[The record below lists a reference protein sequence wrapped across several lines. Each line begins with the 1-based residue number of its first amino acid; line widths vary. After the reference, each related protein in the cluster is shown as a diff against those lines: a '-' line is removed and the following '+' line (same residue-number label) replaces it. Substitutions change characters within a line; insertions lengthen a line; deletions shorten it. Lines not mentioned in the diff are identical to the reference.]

1 MNRKRHER
9 DKTNAVTKLNGRHIK
24 LLVALERYGKSD
36 INHLKLLIGSPTTWN
51 IDDQLRE
58 LFDTGLVDKLNN
70 KLHGRDTTTDPDIY
84 SKNKA
89 GTDWLKDN
97 NLLPYHAIWSAA
109 GGNAPHNLKVVLAL
123 QTIEAA
129 VTEAGLRF
137 ITWEELLLDAPEPT
151 KKLKA
156 PWRFPLRYEP
166 ENNDDTKPTIYHIVP
181 DGIFSVA
188 TLDDYHRIF
197 FFELDLSDHGDP
209 AYEAKAKLYHD
220 LIFKGI
226 YKRHL
231 GITQWATILTMTTNQ
246 SRLLALANAT
256 PKNDPSV
263 LKLTPQYAAIAKAP
277 KPDPYILQGWIDPS
291 HPTKP
296 TSLLDIIREEVN

>member
-9 DKTNAVTKLNGRHIK
+9 DKSNAVTKLNGRHIK

-36 INHLKLLIGSPTTWN
+36 INHLQLLVGSPTTWN

-70 KLHGRDTTTDPDIY
+70 RLHGRDTTTDPDIY

-89 GTDWLKDN
+89 GTDWLKDH
-97 NLLPYHAIWSAA
+97 NLVPHRAIWSAQ
-109 GGNAPHNLKVVLAL
+109 GGQAPHNLKVVLAL

-129 VTEAGLRF
+129 VTKAGLRF
-137 ITWEELLLDAPEPT
+137 ITWDELLADAPEET
-151 KKLKA
+151 KKLKS
-156 PWRFPLRYEP
+156 PWRFAITVPSEDP
-166 ENNDDTKPTIYHIVP
+166 DKKSTIIHIVP
-181 DGIFSVA
+181 DALFSVA
-188 TLDDYHRIF
+188 TPDDYHHLF
-197 FFELDLSDHGDP
+197 PFELDLSDHGED

-220 LIFKGI
+220 FIFKGV

-246 SRLLALANAT
+246 SRLLAMAKAT

-277 KPDPYILQGWIDPS
+277 KPDPLILEGWIN
-291 HPTKP
+291 PTKP
-296 TSLLDIIREEVN
+296 TQPTSLIDIIREEVN